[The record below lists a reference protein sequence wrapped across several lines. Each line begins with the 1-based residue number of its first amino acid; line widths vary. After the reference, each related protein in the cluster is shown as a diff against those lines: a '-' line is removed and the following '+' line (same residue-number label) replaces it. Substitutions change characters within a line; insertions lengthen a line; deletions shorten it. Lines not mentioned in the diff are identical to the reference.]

1 MPNSYMHP
9 ELIKAQLRMAGS
21 SPAQIARDLQR
32 SHSTVSRVIS
42 GQGKSTRIARRIC
55 EVARLD
61 PHSVWPGKYPEFR
74 VNPVRYSPHQKQKE
88 AA

>member
-1 MPNSYMHP
+1 MHP
-9 ELIKAQLRMAGS
+9 EFIKARLRVAGS
-21 SPAQIARDLQR
+21 SAAKIAREMKR

-55 EVARLD
+55 EIARLD
-61 PHSVWPGKYPEFR
+61 PEEAWPGRYPEFR
-74 VNPVRYSPHQKQKE
+74 VNPVRFSNHTHKE